1 MRIYS
6 KPLSLCTFK
15 YALANMKNSKTLTIY
30 LGLTHLMSL
39 NNSETALLMTDEFG
53 QFMSNTKKGDASGLF
68 IR

>member
-1 MRIYS
+1 
-6 KPLSLCTFK
+6 
-15 YALANMKNSKTLTIY
+15 
-30 LGLTHLMSL
+30 MSL